1 MQEIHLDTIQQ
12 FNDYNGMETLHPL
25 VSVIHVDNTEHI
37 KECMMHYGFY
47 ALYLKEN
54 KGCKLSYGRTEYDFD
69 EMTVTSFAP
78 GQTIRVEPIEVPEG
92 GHVDDKGNIY
102 SPLGELVG
110 AAFPKYTALAFH
122 PDLLNRT
129 SLGKQ
134 MSRYEFF
141 DYTSNEAL
149 HLSTQEVE
157 IFKGV
162 LNMIEQELHH
172 AIDKHTRELVV
183 SHIELLLNYCLR
195 FYDRQFITR
204 EEINHSVVKKFLS
217 LLDEYIASPPA
228 LPHREGAASR
238 LPTVAY
244 FADKCCLS
252 TGYFGTLVKTET
264 GRTAKDL
271 INDRILA
278 KAKELLSISSPMGG
292 GREGASITQIS
303 QRLGFE
309 YPQHF
314 VRFFKALTG
323 KTPTQWRAA

>member
-1 MQEIHLDTIQQ
+1 MEQIHLDTIQQ

-47 ALYLKEN
+47 AIYLKEN

-78 GQTIRVEPIEVPEG
+78 GQVVTVEPNPEVPF
-92 GHVDDKGNIY
+92 
-102 SPLGELVG
+102 
-110 AAFPKYTALAFH
+110 AKYNGLAFH

-149 HLSTQEVE
+149 HLSAQEVE

-217 LLDEYIASPPA
+217 LLDEYIVAKA
-228 LPHREGAASR
+228 EREG

-271 INDRILA
+271 INDRIMG
-278 KAKELLSISSPMGG
+278 KAKELL
-292 GREGASITQIS
+292 ASDTLSVTQIS

-323 KTPTQWRAA
+323 MTPTQWRAA